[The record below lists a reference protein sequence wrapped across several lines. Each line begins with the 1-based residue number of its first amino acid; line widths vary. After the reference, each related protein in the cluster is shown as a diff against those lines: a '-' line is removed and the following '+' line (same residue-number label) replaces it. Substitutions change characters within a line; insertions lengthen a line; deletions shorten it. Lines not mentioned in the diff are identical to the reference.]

1 MGVGVQERLRLE
13 HTCGRSVSRFRFCPP
28 EAGFCCGPAPAV
40 LDGAAAVAA
49 AEAAA
54 AAAAAAAAV
63 ATARVVGAASA
74 SAASMGRVATR

>member
-49 AEAAA
+49 AEAEAA
-54 AAAAAAAAV
+54 AAAAAAAA
-63 ATARVVGAASA
+63 AGAASVVVA
-74 SAASMGRVATR
+74 GADLSAAGEIG